1 MDRMIQYRLEQLAKR
16 LRSQVFAVLLIVFWT
31 MLLIGFAVA
40 FRQNVVSSIEF
51 LWGLILGGVGLL
63 FLGSRFGYRDLN
75 ALAERVER
83 QYPDLDQKLL
93 TAIQPAKPNESEFL
107 RSKLIEEALS
117 HAKRTEWDK
126 AVSGSRLSVLWC
138 LQWCLLLATVSIPLL
153 MRGVPS
159 GNRSLASGKRELLTD
174 WQIEPGDAEVER
186 GTDLLVTVRFPD
198 EFAEEI
204 RLVAESVDG
213 QTQTV
218 GLQRSLKDPIASTTL
233 RRVKNPLR
241 YRIESETKKSESF
254 AIEVFEHPGVVQSD
268 AFIQSPVYAGQEEKN
283 VPSTRRV
290 SVVDGAQVTWNLKLN
305 KDVASAEWIDE
316 AGESIQLTP
325 TQEDATQYRI
335 PESPTA
341 STRYRLRLTDH
352 QGRSEKVSEEFIVK
366 VIPNREPALKLTS
379 ASDQRVSPIQEM
391 MVGAKVQDD
400 FGIHRAGISVSVG
413 DREPNEIELIGASLE
428 KAEIKKKEL
437 LHLIDLESWQ
447 AKADQ
452 LVTYHFWSEDL
463 DRDGQP
469 RRVDSEMFFAEI
481 RPFEELFREGDA
493 SATQQR
499 QQQQQQQQGSQ
510 GAQQAEELAELQ
522 KKIISATWN
531 LLRGVS
537 RSKAANPEDLQD
549 KVKVIEDS
557 QQQAI
562 EQSEK
567 LKENLQSPE
576 SLEDL
581 LKVQTNMSQAVGELQ
596 SIDTNSVSVDL
607 RDAIRPMRSAYEG
620 ILRLRA
626 REHEVTQNQQQQ
638 SQSQSSQSA
647 SQRNRQQ
654 QIEQLQLEQDLNRYE
669 EESQPMEQ
677 ETQAEREMRQV
688 MNRLDELA
696 RRQEDLNEQ
705 VRELDLA
712 LQAVNDEQEKRE
724 LQEKL
729 DRLREE
735 QQELVQDADELIE
748 RMNNPETRNEL
759 EESRQA
765 IENARQQMQES
776 QQQLSES
783 KPSAALNSGTR
794 AQQDVQQTRE
804 RLREQSSE
812 ALQRDVQKLV
822 DQAERVS
829 QRQSQLERSLKEQSG
844 ITDKTSSES
853 DKSQDANK
861 EPRESLLRSE
871 SELNQD
877 PSKQQQSVEAWKDQ
891 KNDYAELLERIKET
905 VERAEGSE
913 PLLAE
918 QLYETYRD
926 ATRQPTQQRLERI
939 PMMIQRG
946 MDQPAVEESQEV
958 SRDLQGLRD
967 SIQKST
973 DSVLGSEQESLRR
986 ALQELDRANRAI
998 QEELSQ
1004 RSASGDPREMQPR
1017 GPNQEQRQPQQR
1029 QPQQDQPQQDQP
1041 QEGQPQPGR
1050 PQQGQPQQGQ
1060 PDEGQPRPGQS
1071 QQGQSNR
1078 DSIGQG
1084 RSVLEELRQQV
1095 QRAQGSGQGEL
1106 SAPLMGEDYARWT
1119 DQLRDIEEL
1128 VRDTDLKAEAARV
1141 REAAREFRMEYKR
1154 HSKEPQWD
1162 LVKKMVSDPLKE
1174 LQRKVQEE
1182 FVRKTAKQNELVPL
1196 DRDPVPDK
1204 FRSSLDRY
1212 FERLGGEQSK

>member
-1 MDRMIQYRLEQLAKR
+1 MIQYRLEKLAKR
-16 LRSQVFAVLLIVFWT
+16 LRSQVLAVLLTTLWSV
-31 MLLIGFAVA
+31 LLIGLIVA
-40 FRQNVVSSIEF
+40 FRQGFTNSIEI
-51 LWGLILGGVGLL
+51 LGGLILGGAGIL
-63 FLGSRFGYRDLN
+63 FLWSRFGYRNLDS
-75 ALAERVER
+75 LAQRVEK
-83 QYPDLDQKLL
+83 QYPELDQKLM
-93 TAIQPAKPNESEFL
+93 TATRAAKPNESEFL
-107 RSKLIEEALS
+107 RSKLTEEVLS
-117 HAKRTEWDK
+117 HAKRTDWDK
-126 AVSGSRLSVLWC
+126 AASRGRLSILWS
-138 LQWCLLLATVSIPLL
+138 LQWVLLIATVSIPLL
-153 MRGVPS
+153 IRTVPS
-159 GNRSLASGKRELLTD
+159 TNRSLTSSTADLLTD
-174 WQIEPGDAEVER
+174 WEIEPGNAEIEK

-198 EFAEEI
+198 KFTEEFK
-204 RLVAESVDG
+204 LVAETEDG
-213 QTQTV
+213 ESQPIN
-218 GLQRSLKDPIASTTL
+218 LQRSLKDPIASTTL
-233 RRVKNPLR
+233 RRVVKPLR
-241 YRIESETKKSESF
+241 YRIESETKKSEAF
-254 AIEVFEHPGVVQSD
+254 TIGIFEHPSVLQSD
-268 AFIQSPVYAGQEEKN
+268 AFIHSPLYSGQADKN
-283 VPSTRRV
+283 VLNTRRV
-290 SVVDGAQVTWNLKLN
+290 SVVDGAQVVWNLKLN
-305 KDVASAEWIDE
+305 KEVASAEWIDE
-316 AGESIQLTP
+316 EGKSTQLIP
-325 TQEDATQYRI
+325 TSDDPKSYQI
-335 PESPTA
+335 PESPLG
-341 STRYRLRLTDH
+341 STRYHLRLMDH

-366 VIPNREPALKLTS
+366 VIPNREPDLKLTS
-379 ASDQRVSPIQEM
+379 ASDQRVSPIEEVI
-391 MVGAKVQDD
+391 VGAKVQDD
-400 FGIHRAGISVSVG
+400 FGIYRAGISVVVG
-413 DREPNEIELIGASLE
+413 DGEPKEIELTESRPE
-428 KAEIKKKEL
+428 DVTTKKVTTKKKEL
-437 LHLIDLESWQ
+437 IHLIDLESMQ

-469 RRVDSEMFFAEI
+469 RRVDGEMFFAEI

-499 QQQQQQQQGSQ
+499 QQQQQQQGSQ

-531 LLRGVS
+531 LIRGVS
-537 RSKAANPEDLQD
+537 NSRTTTTQDLED

-557 QQQAI
+557 QNQAI
-562 EQSEK
+562 GQSEK
-567 LKENLQSPE
+567 LKENLRSPE

-581 LKVQTNMSQAVGELQ
+581 IKVQANMGQALEELK
-596 SIDTNSVSVDL
+596 SIDSKSASVGL
-607 RDAIRPMRSAYEG
+607 RDAIKPMRAAYEG

-669 EESQPMEQ
+669 EESQPMPQ

-705 VRELDLA
+705 VREIDLA
-712 LQAVNDEQEKRE
+712 LQSVNDEQEKKE

-729 DRLREE
+729 ERLREE

-759 EESRQA
+759 EESREA
-765 IENARQQMQES
+765 IESARQQMQES

-794 AQQDVQQTRE
+794 AQQDVEETRE
-804 RLREQSSE
+804 RLREQGSE

-822 DQAERVS
+822 DEAQRVT
-829 QRQSQLERSLKEQSG
+829 QKQSRLERILKEQAG
-844 ITDKTSSES
+844 LTDDLSTELNQ
-853 DKSQDANK
+853 SQAPTQG
-861 EPRESLLRSE
+861 PRESLLRSE
-871 SELNQD
+871 SELKQE
-877 PSKQQQSVEAWKDQ
+877 PSAQQQLLEDLQEQ
-891 KNDYAELLERIKET
+891 KKEYAELLERIKET

-946 MDQPAVEESQEV
+946 MDQPAFEESKEV
-958 SRDLQGLRD
+958 TKDLQGLTD
-967 SIQKST
+967 SIQRS
-973 DSVLGSEQESLRR
+973 SENVLGSEEESLKR
-986 ALQELDRANRAI
+986 ALQELERANRAI
-998 QEELSQ
+998 DEELSQ
-1004 RSASGDPREMQPR
+1004 RNATPASTDTVPNDTENLNAQPR
-1017 GPNQEQRQPQQR
+1017 GSNEPKGQPTEGQA
-1029 QPQQDQPQQDQP
+1029 
-1041 QEGQPQPGR
+1041 QEGQAQARQAQSEPSQQSQP
-1050 PQQGQPQQGQ
+1050 QGQPT
-1060 PDEGQPRPGQS
+1060 RS
-1071 QQGQSNR
+1071 QT
-1078 DSIGQG
+1078 GQG
-1084 RSVLEELRQQV
+1084 SSVLEEIRQQV
-1095 QRAQGSGQGEL
+1095 ARSQGSGAGEL

-1174 LQRKVQEE
+1174 LKRKVQEE
-1182 FVRKTAKQNELVPL
+1182 LVRKTAKQNELVPL

-1204 FRSSLDRY
+1204 YRSGLDRY
-1212 FERLGGEQSK
+1212 FEKLGGEQPK

>member
-1 MDRMIQYRLEQLAKR
+1 M
-16 LRSQVFAVLLIVFWT
+16 
-31 MLLIGFAVA
+31 
-40 FRQNVVSSIEF
+40 
-51 LWGLILGGVGLL
+51 
-63 FLGSRFGYRDLN
+63 
-75 ALAERVER
+75 
-83 QYPDLDQKLL
+83 
-93 TAIQPAKPNESEFL
+93 
-107 RSKLIEEALS
+107 
-117 HAKRTEWDK
+117 
-126 AVSGSRLSVLWC
+126 
-138 LQWCLLLATVSIPLL
+138 
-153 MRGVPS
+153 
-159 GNRSLASGKRELLTD
+159 
-174 WQIEPGDAEVER
+174 
-186 GTDLLVTVRFPD
+186 
-198 EFAEEI
+198 
-204 RLVAESVDG
+204 
-213 QTQTV
+213 
-218 GLQRSLKDPIASTTL
+218 
-233 RRVKNPLR
+233 
-241 YRIESETKKSESF
+241 
-254 AIEVFEHPGVVQSD
+254 
-268 AFIQSPVYAGQEEKN
+268 
-283 VPSTRRV
+283 
-290 SVVDGAQVTWNLKLN
+290 
-305 KDVASAEWIDE
+305 
-316 AGESIQLTP
+316 
-325 TQEDATQYRI
+325 
-335 PESPTA
+335 
-341 STRYRLRLTDH
+341 
-352 QGRSEKVSEEFIVK
+352 
-366 VIPNREPALKLTS
+366 
-379 ASDQRVSPIQEM
+379 
-391 MVGAKVQDD
+391 
-400 FGIHRAGISVSVG
+400 
-413 DREPNEIELIGASLE
+413 
-428 KAEIKKKEL
+428 
-437 LHLIDLESWQ
+437 
-447 AKADQ
+447 
-452 LVTYHFWSEDL
+452 
-463 DRDGQP
+463 
-469 RRVDSEMFFAEI
+469 
-481 RPFEELFREGDA
+481 
-493 SATQQR
+493 
-499 QQQQQQQQGSQ
+499 
-510 GAQQAEELAELQ
+510 
-522 KKIISATWN
+522 
-531 LLRGVS
+531 
-537 RSKAANPEDLQD
+537 
-549 KVKVIEDS
+549 KVIEES

-567 LKENLQSPE
+567 LKESLQSPE

-581 LKVQTNMSQAVGELQ
+581 LKVQTNMSQAVGELK
-596 SIDTNSVSVDL
+596 SIDTNSATLGL
-607 RDAIRPMRSAYEG
+607 RDAIKPMRAAYEG

-626 REHEVTQNQQQQ
+626 REHEVTQNQQQ
-638 SQSQSSQSA
+638 SQSQSSQSV

-677 ETQAEREMRQV
+677 KTQAEREMRQV

-712 LQAVNDEQEKRE
+712 LQAVNDELEKKE

-829 QRQSQLERSLKEQSG
+829 QKQSQLEQSLKEQAG
-844 ITDKTSSES
+844 ITDGLLSES
-853 DKSQDANK
+853 DKSQNANK

-871 SELNQD
+871 SELNQQ
-877 PSKQQQSVEAWKDQ
+877 PSEQQSLEAWKDQ
-891 KNDYAELLERIKET
+891 RNDYAELLERIKET

-958 SRDLQGLRD
+958 SKDLQGLRD

-973 DSVLGSEQESLRR
+973 ESVLGSEEESLKR

-1017 GPNQEQRQPQQR
+1017 GPNQEQRQPK
-1029 QPQQDQPQQDQP
+1029 QDQPRQDQP
-1041 QEGQPQPGR
+1041 QEGQPQE
-1050 PQQGQPQQGQ
+1050 GQPQQGQ
-1060 PDEGQPRPGQS
+1060 PDEGQPRPGQA
-1071 QQGQSNR
+1071 QQGQSTR

-1095 QRAQGSGQGEL
+1095 ARAQGPIQGEL

-1162 LVKKMVSDPLKE
+1162 LVKKMISDPLKE

-1182 FVRKTAKQNELVPL
+1182 LVRKTAKQNELVPL

-1204 FRSSLDRY
+1204 FRSGLDRY

>member
-1 MDRMIQYRLEQLAKR
+1 MDRMIRYRLEQIAKR
-16 LRSQVFAVLLIVFWT
+16 LRSQVLAVLLIVFWT

-40 FRQNVVSSIEF
+40 FRQGVVSSIEF
-51 LWGLILGGVGLL
+51 LCGLILGGAGLL

-107 RSKLIEEALS
+107 RSKLVEEALS

-138 LQWCLLLATVSIPLL
+138 LQWVLLLATVSVPFLI
-153 MRGVPS
+153 RGVPS
-159 GNRSLASGKRELLTD
+159 GNRPLANSKRELLTD
-174 WQIEPGDAEVER
+174 WQIEPGNAEVER

-198 EFAEEI
+198 EFEEEI
-204 RLVAESVDG
+204 KLVAQSLDG
-213 QTQTV
+213 QTQSV
-218 GLQRSLKDPIASTTL
+218 GLQRSFRDPIASTTL
-233 RRVKNPLR
+233 RRVKTPLR
-241 YRIESETKKSESF
+241 YRIESETKKSETF
-254 AIEVFEHPGVVQSD
+254 AVEIFEHPGVLKSD
-268 AFIQSPVYAGQEEKN
+268 AFIQSPLYAGQEEKN
-283 VPSTRRV
+283 VANTRRV
-290 SVVDGAQVTWNLKLN
+290 SVVDGAQVVWNLKLN
-305 KDVASAEWIDE
+305 KEVASAEWIDE
-316 AGESIQLTP
+316 AGKSIQLTP
-325 TQEDATQYRI
+325 TQEDSTLYCI
-335 PESPTA
+335 PESPAA

-400 FGIHRAGISVSVG
+400 FGIHRAGVSVSVG
-413 DREPNEIELIGASLE
+413 DSEPKEIELTGAGLE
-428 KAEIKKKEL
+428 EVAIKKKEL
-437 LHLIDLESWQ
+437 LHLIDLESLQ

-531 LLRGVS
+531 LLRGLSNS
-537 RSKAANPEDLQD
+537 RSAISQEFQD
-549 KVKVIEDS
+549 KVKVIEES

-567 LKENLQSPE
+567 LKESLQSPE

-581 LKVQTNMSQAVGELQ
+581 LKVQTNMSQAVGELK
-596 SIDTNSVSVDL
+596 SIDTNSATLGL
-607 RDAIRPMRSAYEG
+607 RDAIKPMRAAYEG

-626 REHEVTQNQQQQ
+626 REHEVTQNQQQ
-638 SQSQSSQSA
+638 SQSQSSQST

-677 ETQAEREMRQV
+677 KTQAEREMRQV

-712 LQAVNDEQEKRE
+712 LQAVNDELEKKE

-829 QRQSQLERSLKEQSG
+829 QKQSQLEKSLKEQAG
-844 ITDKTSSES
+844 ITDRLLSES

-871 SELNQD
+871 SELNQQ
-877 PSKQQQSVEAWKDQ
+877 PSEQQQSLEAWKDQ
-891 KNDYAELLERIKET
+891 RNGYAELLERIKET

-926 ATRQPTQQRLERI
+926 ATSQLTQQRLERI

-958 SRDLQGLRD
+958 SKDLQGLRD

-973 DSVLGSEQESLRR
+973 ESVLGSEEQSLKR

-1017 GPNQEQRQPQQR
+1017 GPNQEQRQPK
-1029 QPQQDQPQQDQP
+1029 QDQPRQDQP
-1041 QEGQPQPGR
+1041 QEGQPQE
-1050 PQQGQPQQGQ
+1050 GQPQQGQ
-1060 PDEGQPRPGQS
+1060 PDEGQPRPGQA
-1071 QQGQSNR
+1071 QQGQSTR

-1095 QRAQGSGQGEL
+1095 ARAQGPIQGEL

-1162 LVKKMVSDPLKE
+1162 LVKKMISDPLKE

-1182 FVRKTAKQNELVPL
+1182 LVRKTAKQNELVPL

-1204 FRSSLDRY
+1204 FRSGLDRY